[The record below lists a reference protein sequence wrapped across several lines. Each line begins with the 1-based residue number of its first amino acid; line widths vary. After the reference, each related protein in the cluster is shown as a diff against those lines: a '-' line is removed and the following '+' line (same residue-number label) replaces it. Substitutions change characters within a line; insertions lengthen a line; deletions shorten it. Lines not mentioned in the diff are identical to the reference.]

1 MSYCARAPFSHSAQT
16 LANSQSQ
23 HFSSFAA
30 GEEEEEVNDEN
41 DNGEAN
47 DEEEEQEEEE
57 VTMRDIFSY
66 VDTTDVDAV
75 ESPNACAAAAAA
87 DEDEEASPAPMSTR
101 MALKTPLRK
110 QVRW

>member
-1 MSYCARAPFSHSAQT
+1 
-16 LANSQSQ
+16 
-23 HFSSFAA
+23 
-30 GEEEEEVNDEN
+30 
-41 DNGEAN
+41 
-47 DEEEEQEEEE
+47 
-57 VTMRDIFSY
+57 MRDIFSY

-87 DEDEEASPAPMSTR
+87 DEDEEASPAQMSTR